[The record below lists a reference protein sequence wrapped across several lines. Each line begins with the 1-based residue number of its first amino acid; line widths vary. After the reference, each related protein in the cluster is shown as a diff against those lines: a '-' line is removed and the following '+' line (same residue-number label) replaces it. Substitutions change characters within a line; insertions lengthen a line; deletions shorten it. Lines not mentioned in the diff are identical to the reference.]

1 MDTNLY
7 LDKDVLCNTK
17 KLEERILNACSPQ
30 GNNKYFSGEAHSDFN
45 FTHVL
50 KHHTVPHKMYD
61 FCVNQKY
68 SERAL
73 TTAGW
78 RNSYVLYQCY
88 MPEEMQMV

>member
-1 MDTNLY
+1 
-7 LDKDVLCNTK
+7 
-17 KLEERILNACSPQ
+17 
-30 GNNKYFSGEAHSDFN
+30 
-45 FTHVL
+45 
-50 KHHTVPHKMYD
+50 MYD